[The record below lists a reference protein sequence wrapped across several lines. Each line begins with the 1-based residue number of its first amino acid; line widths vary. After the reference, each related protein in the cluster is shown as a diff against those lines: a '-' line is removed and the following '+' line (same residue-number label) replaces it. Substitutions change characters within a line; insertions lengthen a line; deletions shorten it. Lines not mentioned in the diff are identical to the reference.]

1 MSETVLRALVVE
13 DEWIARQYLV
23 ELLERTKLAVV
34 VGAVATSDDATALLE
49 KTDLAS
55 GIDVAFVDINLLGSK
70 ANGLALVK
78 EWAQREGAPAFVLAT
93 ALNDRAVEAFELGVV
108 DYLTKPFTFE
118 RTRQCLQRIS
128 RRTTVAQAPADR
140 LVARNKRSLVFLDAD
155 EIWACESQERLT
167 LVHTAHGVFDVDLSL
182 QSLES
187 TFGSRFRRVHRNWL
201 VAAQHIR
208 VLDRDSGETWLFIGQ
223 RYDGEGAGVRVPVA
237 RDRAQSVRDWLLTS
251 TPGVR
256 KR

>member
-1 MSETVLRALVVE
+1 VSESVLRALVVE

-55 GIDVAFVDINLLGSK
+55 GVDVAFVDINLLGSSS
-70 ANGLALVK
+70 NGLALVRD
-78 EWAQREGAPAFVLAT
+78 WANREGAPAFVLAT
-93 ALNDRAVEAFELGVV
+93 AMHDRAVEAFDLGVV
-108 DYLTKPFTFE
+108 DYLTKPFTLE
-118 RTRQCLQRIS
+118 RTRQCLERIGRS
-128 RRTTVAQAPADR
+128 APARAAADR

-155 EIWACESQERLT
+155 EIWAFESQERLT

-187 TFGSRFRRVHRNWL
+187 TFGGRFRRVHRNWL
-201 VAAQHIR
+201 VATQHIR
-208 VLDRDSGETWLFIGQ
+208 VLDRDAGETWLFVGVASADE
-223 RYDGEGAGVRVPVA
+223 RTGVRVPVA
-237 RDRAQSVRDWLLTS
+237 RDRAQAVRDWLLTT

>member
-1 MSETVLRALVVE
+1 MSDAVLRALVVE

-23 ELLERTKLAVV
+23 ELLERSKLAVV

-49 KTDLAS
+49 QADVAT
-55 GIDVAFVDINLLGSK
+55 GVDVAFVDINLLGSSE
-70 ANGLALVK
+70 NGLALVRT
-78 EWAQREGAPAFVLAT
+78 WAHREGAPAFVLAT
-93 ALNDRAVEAFELGVV
+93 AMSDRAVEAFELGVA

-118 RTRQCLQRIS
+118 RTRQCLERIG
-128 RRTTVAQAPADR
+128 RRTPARAPADR

-155 EIWACESQERLT
+155 EVWAFESQERLT

-182 QSLES
+182 QSLEA

-201 VAAQHIR
+201 VATRHIR
-208 VLDRDSGETWLFIGQ
+208 VLDRDSGETWLFVGA
-223 RYDGEGAGVRVPVA
+223 RYEGESDGVRVPVA
-237 RDRAQSVRDWLLTS
+237 RDRAQAVRDWLLTT